1 MGTAAALTAAH
12 AGADAPLH
20 AIYGGCAPADGFDDL
35 GAGDFLALA
44 DDLVVLFGDGFS
56 VGVKAG
62 VRLRT
67 QKFRRPSGQQQTQ
80 LAGCGEPRRFDADEA
95 VKSGGGVF
103 DTKIVKAVPV
113 FHKGVGAHRPEGDKP
128 TDNPGQFLS
137 FNSGIYRN
145 TQFFIGTNGLI
156 YYRFY
161 TGSWGGWY
169 KITVTSV

>member
-20 AIYGGCAPADGFDDL
+20 AIYRGCAPADGFDDL

-44 DDLVVLFGDGFS
+44 DDLVVLFGNGFS

-67 QKFRRPSGQQQTQ
+67 QKFRRPSGQQQSQ

-95 VKSGGGVF
+95 VKSGGG
-103 DTKIVKAVPV
+103 
-113 FHKGVGAHRPEGDKP
+113 
-128 TDNPGQFLS
+128 L
-137 FNSGIYRN
+137 
-145 TQFFIGTNGLI
+145 FFIAGASLLLYHHFTKTDMLFRPLDGKKA
-156 YYRFY
+156 RK
-161 TGSWGGWY
+161 G
-169 KITVTSV
+169 